1 MTRLSLVLI
10 CLLLWLATP
19 AVAKD
24 LLTTQEAVQP
34 YGQYWYTQVTVQPGD
49 STTVAFPTNYDGV
62 NFRDADGVTVH
73 LGDDCTVLLFSD
85 KKGTYKEHQ
94 YFDRGTWWT
103 WAAVG
108 ADSSRFRAAA
118 TAEGAFTV
126 ELWVWRQ

>member
-1 MTRLSLVLI
+1 MKR
-10 CLLLWLATP
+10 LLLVCAVLSFATS
-19 AVAKD
+19 AFARD
-24 LLTTQEAVQP
+24 MITAQEALQP

-85 KKGTYKEHQ
+85 MKGTYKEHQ

-103 WAAVG
+103 WAAVD
-108 ADSSRFRAAA
+108 ADSACLRAAA
-118 TAEGAFTV
+118 TAEGPFTV